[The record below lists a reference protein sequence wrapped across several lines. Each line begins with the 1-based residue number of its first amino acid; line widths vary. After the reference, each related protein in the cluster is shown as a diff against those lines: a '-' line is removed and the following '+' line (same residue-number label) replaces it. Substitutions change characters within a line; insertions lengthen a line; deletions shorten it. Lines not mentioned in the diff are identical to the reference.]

1 MEYKKLEE
9 VCSIITDGTHQ
20 TPTYSSDG
28 YVFLS
33 SKNVTSGKID
43 WDNVKYI
50 NEELH
55 NELSKRLKPQRNDI
69 LLAKNGTT
77 GIGALVDRDIT
88 FDIYVS
94 LALLRPIKEIYPPY
108 LLHMINNPKTKQQFD
123 RNLKG
128 IGVQNLHLKEIKN
141 IEIPVM
147 SMDIQEKIVEI
158 LNKAQELIDKR
169 KKQIE
174 ALDELIKSQFI
185 EMFGDILHN
194 DKFDKAK
201 LKEIANIGSSK
212 RIYANEYVD
221 RGIPFYRSKEI
232 RELGENLKPSI
243 ELFISEEK
251 YDSVKRQFGIP
262 KRGDILVAAIGATI
276 GYTWIVN
283 TDEPFYYKDGNLLNI
298 SINKHMNSIYFNHA
312 LKILI
317 NDFKLRG
324 VSGTAQLALTIEKVE
339 NMEVICPSIELQTQF
354 ADFVKQVD
362 KLKFEMQKSLEQ
374 MENNFNSLM
383 HRAFKGEL
391 FSES

>member
-1 MEYKKLEE
+1 
-9 VCSIITDGTHQ
+9 
-20 TPTYSSDG
+20 
-28 YVFLS
+28 
-33 SKNVTSGKID
+33 
-43 WDNVKYI
+43 
-50 NEELH
+50 
-55 NELSKRLKPQRNDI
+55 
-69 LLAKNGTT
+69 
-77 GIGALVDRDIT
+77 
-88 FDIYVS
+88 
-94 LALLRPIKEIYPPY
+94 
-108 LLHMINNPKTKQQFD
+108 
-123 RNLKG
+123 
-128 IGVQNLHLKEIKN
+128 
-141 IEIPVM
+141 
-147 SMDIQEKIVEI
+147 
-158 LNKAQELIDKR
+158 
-169 KKQIE
+169 
-174 ALDELIKSQFI
+174 
-185 EMFGDILHN
+185 MFGDILHN

-362 KLKFEMQKSLEQ
+362 KLKFEIQKIYFESIDTV
-374 MENNFNSLM
+374 NKSVRYFNLY
-383 HRAFKGEL
+383 
-391 FSES
+391 